1 MRFETRRHRIG
12 LRVAMTFHPVSHLF
26 LKRDRYKRVQT
37 LTDADENP

>member
-26 LKRDRYKRVQT
+26 LNE
-37 LTDADENP
+37 TDTKESRL